1 MILLSVSLFFTA
13 FGTNSSI
20 VKSCP
25 SAAVKTTGSNY
36 FRVLHDNCFLF
47 MTYDTVAYEI
57 AKTKCQDY
65 GGNLAMPKTKAI
77 NDFLVQ
83 EMKSF
88 DKPRPMWIGMHDKV
102 IKDRAMIWEDGSH
115 VDSWGNFDWTKDGL
129 FGGGEDCIALDP
141 NDGKWHDYGCSKTGI
156 LSRLG
161 VAKNTKLPFIC
172 QYRAQKDS
180 GKTDKDSDN
189 LVGMGDQDGCDNTS
203 NVNKNKDFGDS
214 GPSVVVDSSMECPPF
229 NCPNLDC
236 GMSGFK
242 MRKNCQIC
250 ECEE

>member
-1 MILLSVSLFFTA
+1 MIVLAAALVLFIQSA
-13 FGTNSSI
+13 FDTNSSI

-25 SAAVKTTGSNY
+25 SAAVKTTSSKY
-36 FRVLHDNCFLF
+36 FRVLQDNCFLF

-102 IKDRAMIWEDGSH
+102 IKDRAMVWEDGSH

-172 QYRAQKDS
+172 QYSVKKDDARKMNRNS
-180 GKTDKDSDN
+180 GKTR
-189 LVGMGDQDGCDNTS
+189 GDEGGCDGVENGS
-203 NVNKNKDFGDS
+203 QVQSGD
-214 GPSVVVDSSMECPPF
+214 D
-229 NCPNLDC
+229 D
-236 GMSGFK
+236 K
-242 MRKNCQIC
+242 M
-250 ECEE
+250 